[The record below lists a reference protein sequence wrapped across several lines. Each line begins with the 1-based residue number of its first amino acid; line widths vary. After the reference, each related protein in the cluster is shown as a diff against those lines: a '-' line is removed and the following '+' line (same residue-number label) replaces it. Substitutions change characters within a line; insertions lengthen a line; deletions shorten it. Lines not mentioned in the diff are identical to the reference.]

1 MGESNELKN
10 RYLHVR
16 WNTIKQ
22 DIENPKQDIEEV
34 KQNIGLHIELSA
46 KTKQHIEVLFTEFGY
61 EKYFGRMD
69 VMEILGITASPAST
83 LIKKMLDMELI
94 YGIKGKGKGK
104 YLKLPTP
111 KRCDAP

>member
-1 MGESNELKN
+1 M
-10 RYLHVR
+10 
-16 WNTIKQ
+16 
-22 DIENPKQDIEEV
+22 
-34 KQNIGLHIELSA
+34 HIELSA

-104 YLKLPTP
+104 YLFKNT
-111 KRCDAP
+111 KNS